1 MTPRSARWLLSLY
14 PAEWRDRYGAEFVA
28 LLEDSRLTWSVAFD
42 VVAGAAREWS
52 RTIFQAQRALW
63 ADLLYDIRLG
73 ARSLSRT
80 PVLTTMAV
88 LSLGVGVG
96 ANSAIFAVV
105 NAVLMRA
112 LPVDRPDD
120 LIAIGKTTA
129 IDGHTTGAPRADL
142 FSLPL
147 YRDLRAELEA
157 DRRVVTGL
165 AASGTAQRVDV
176 RFDNE
181 SAVDAAHP
189 NARFVSANFF
199 SVLGVRAQ
207 RGRFFASTADD
218 PAVAEPV
225 VVISDAYWER
235 AFDRAN
241 DVIGRRIRIEDAE
254 LTIVGVATPGFA
266 GEVIERPTD
275 LWLPLGIQP
284 RVQPRLA
291 RISDLGTSW
300 LLFLGRLA
308 PGVTLDAAAAAF
320 TTRIRAELVA
330 HAALAGESARFA
342 KLPVPV
348 ASGRQGF
355 SAIRPKFRAALFT
368 LQAAVGLLLLIVCT
382 NLANLLAGRAV
393 ARRREMSVRLALG
406 AGRGRLIRQLLA
418 ETSVLAL
425 LGAALGVLLAMWGSR
440 ALETA
445 AIGAASAGPTA
456 AGVDRSTLIF
466 TLVVAVATLFG
477 VGLAPALRASR
488 GDLAATMRAHGRGLA
503 AGRRD
508 RARIP
513 IGEWL
518 VPAQVTL
525 CLALLTG
532 AALLARSLRKLE
544 SDEPGFDRAHLV
556 VAQVDAARRGI
567 VGTRFMALANELTDR
582 LAALPGV
589 RAATYSQNGF
599 FAGSDAGA
607 IVAVPGF
614 VGRTSDDSS
623 LAYDLVGPG
632 YVHAI
637 GGRLLRGR
645 DIEATDRSGA
655 PTVVLLNESA
665 ARFFFGD
672 RDAVGRTMYFDAGV
686 PATVVGIV
694 ADVHDHSITSAVERR
709 AYAPYAQ
716 QIGDEEHPMLSFSV
730 RTAADPRTIIPLV
743 RSAIASADPTLPQVV
758 VAPAESL
765 GRDTI
770 REQRLVAALASAFG
784 AVALLLAGI
793 GLYGVMSYAVTRR
806 TAEIGLRAALGADRG
821 DVLRLVFYDG
831 LRLVGVGLAV
841 GAPLTLWCAHALRA
855 QLYGVPTLDPVSIS
869 FGVGSVLLCAIVGIL
884 LPALRAA
891 RVPPTLA
898 LSQAG

>member
-14 PAEWRDRYGAEFVA
+14 PAGWRDRYGAEFIA
-28 LLEDSRLTWSVAFD
+28 LLEDSRLTWSVLFD
-42 VVAGAAREWS
+42 VIAGAGREWS
-52 RTIFQAQRALW
+52 RAFVQAW
-63 ADLLYDIRLG
+63 SDLLHDARLG

-88 LSLGVGVG
+88 LSLGIGVG

-105 NAVLMRA
+105 NAVLMRS
-112 LPVDRPDD
+112 LPVERPDD

-147 YRDLRAELEA
+147 YRDLRPSLEA
-157 DRRVVTGL
+157 DRRLVTGL
-165 AASGTAQRVDV
+165 AASGTAARVDV

-181 SAVDAAHP
+181 SAADAAHP

-241 DVIGRRIRIEDAE
+241 DVIGRRIRVDDAE
-254 LTIVGVATPGFA
+254 LTIVGVAARGFA
-266 GEVIERPTD
+266 GDVIERPTD
-275 LWLPLGIQP
+275 LWLPLGMQP
-284 RVQPRLA
+284 RVQPHLA
-291 RISDLGTSW
+291 RISDRGTSW

-308 PGVTLDAAAAAF
+308 PGVTLDAAGAAI
-320 TTRIRAELVA
+320 TTRIRTELVA
-330 HAALAGESARFA
+330 HATLPGESARFA
-342 KLPVPV
+342 KLRVPV
-348 ASGRQGF
+348 ATGRQGF

-393 ARRREMSVRLALG
+393 ARRMEMSVRLALG
-406 AGRGRLIRQLLA
+406 AARGRLVRQLLA
-418 ETSVLAL
+418 ETAVLAMF
-425 LGAALGVLLAMWGSR
+425 GAALGVLLAMWGSR

-445 AIGAASAGPTA
+445 AIGAASADPTT

-466 TLVVAVATLFG
+466 TLIVAVVTLFG

-488 GDLAATMRAHGRGLA
+488 GDLAATMRAHGRGLTA
-503 AGRRD
+503 GRGRRD
-508 RARIP
+508 RTRIP

-544 SDEPGFDRAHLV
+544 SDEPGFDREHLV
-556 VAQVDAARRGI
+556 VARVDAARRGI
-567 VGTRFMALANELTDR
+567 VGARFMALANELTDR

-599 FAGSDAGA
+599 FAGNDAGA

-632 YVHAI
+632 YVRAI

-645 DIEATDRSGA
+645 DIDATDRSGA

-686 PATVVGIV
+686 PATVVGVV
-694 ADVHDHSITSAVERR
+694 ADVHDHSITAAVERR

-716 QIGDEEHPMLSFSV
+716 QIADEEHPVLSFSV
-730 RTAADPRTIIPLV
+730 RTAGDPGTIVPLV
-743 RSAIASADPTLPQVV
+743 RSTIAAMEPTLPQVV

-821 DVLRLVFYDG
+821 DLLRLVFRDG
-831 LRLVGVGLAV
+831 LRLVALGLAV
-841 GAPLTLWCAHALRA
+841 GAPLTLWGAHTLRA
-855 QLYGVPTLDPVSIS
+855 QLYGVPILDPVSIT

-884 LPALRAA
+884 LPAVRAA

-898 LSQAG
+898 LSQGG